1 MVRGNRLINTTILK
15 EVFSFPETVNEYAA
29 RTVAGF
35 VVALSI
41 LFLWTEN
48 LYILGLLAYGFW
60 ARVLTGP
67 TLSPIALLVTKIII
81 PAVGEPRL
89 DCPGPPKRF
98 AQGIGAMFTTSSL
111 ILILSGHVEYANIAM
126 SVLVFFASLESFIG
140 FCAGCWMFKQMM
152 SLGWIP
158 ETVCEKCNNL
168 SFSTK

>member
-1 MVRGNRLINTTILK
+1 MVRGNRFINTTVLN
-15 EVFSFPETVNEYAA
+15 EVFLFPETVNEYAA
-29 RTVAGF
+29 RIVAGF
-35 VVALSI
+35 VVALSL
-41 LFLWTEN
+41 LFLWTGN
-48 LYILGLLAYGFW
+48 IYILGFLVYGFW
-60 ARVLTGP
+60 ARVLAGP

-98 AQGIGAMFTTSSL
+98 AQGIGAVFTTTSL
-111 ILILSGHVEYANIAM
+111 VLVLSGNIVYATITISILI
-126 SVLVFFASLESFIG
+126 FFASLESFVG